1 MNIKIKL
8 FDGGKMPTYKTSGAA
23 CADCYA
29 NEDAVLLVGETRLV
43 KLGFALELPEG
54 YEAQIRGRS
63 GMSKNGISAALGTI
77 DADYRGEVCAIITN
91 NTIRE
96 YHVFKGDRIAQMK
109 IGVAPQYQFETVEE
123 LTETERGSNGFGST
137 GVN

>member
-8 FDGGKMPTYKTSGAA
+8 FDGAKAPEYKTKGAA

-29 NEDAVLLVGETRLV
+29 NEDIDILLRETKLV

-63 GMSKNGISAALGTI
+63 GLAKNSINSPLGTI
-77 DADYRGEVCAIITN
+77 DCDYRGEVCAIITN
-91 NTIRE
+91 NSERIFRI
-96 YHVFKGDRIAQMK
+96 HKGDRIAQMK
-109 IGVAPQYQFETVEE
+109 IGIAPQYVFEVVDKLST
-123 LTETERGSNGFGST
+123 TERNNGGFGST
-137 GVN
+137 GV